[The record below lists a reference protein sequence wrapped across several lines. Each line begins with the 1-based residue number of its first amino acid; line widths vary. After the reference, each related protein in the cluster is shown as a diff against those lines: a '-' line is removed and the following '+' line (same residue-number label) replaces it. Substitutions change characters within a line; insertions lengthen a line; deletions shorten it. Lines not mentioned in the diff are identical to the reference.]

1 MKRLRE
7 KRYEQK
13 RVEILKSAAS
23 AFRKKGF
30 HGTSMDEI
38 SDRLLMTKG
47 SLYYYFKNK
56 EDLLYAC
63 HEYSMNRVLQT
74 LDEIEKNGDAV
85 EDRFRCLIKSHV
97 THLIDELHASAM
109 TIELNGLSSHLKDV
123 IIKKRD
129 RYELGFRKMV
139 EEGMKKGVFEKDDP
153 KLITFAVLGSLN
165 WITKWFS
172 PEGNIRSEKIGE
184 VFSDFF
190 VRGLLKNNQQ

>member
-13 RVEILKSAAS
+13 RIEILKSAAS

-30 HGTSMDEI
+30 HGASMDEI

-63 HEYSMNRVLQT
+63 HEYSMNRLLQT

-85 EDRFRCLIKSHV
+85 EDRFRCLIISHV
-97 THLIDELHASAM
+97 KHLIDELHASAM
-109 TIELNGLSSHLKDV
+109 TIELNGLSSHLKEK

-129 RYELGFRKMV
+129 RYEQGFRKMI

-153 KLITFAVLGSLN
+153 KLVAFAVLGSLN
-165 WITKWFS
+165 WITRWFS
-172 PEGNIRSEKIGE
+172 PEGTVRSEKIGT

-190 VRGLLKNNQQ
+190 VRGLLKNSL